1 MNALLRRTVAV
12 VMIGGAPLVASWSGP
27 AADGAAQEGFV
38 GSWITWWEEGDGFSA
53 CSRMDV
59 VAESERRL
67 DGMWAAPGLNGV
79 LHGAVWSRDEG
90 LEWQGEWRDAEGGTG
105 GFYFVLPPGA
115 DRFEGTYTL
124 EEGETE
130 MTWNGVRL
138 VEGDIPEAP
147 CVFQG

>member
-1 MNALLRRTVAV
+1 MNALLRKTVAV
-12 VMIGGAPLVASWSGP
+12 VMIGGAPLLVSRGS
-27 AADGAAQEGFV
+27 AADEAAQDGFA
-38 GSWITWWEEGDGFSA
+38 GSWITWWEQDGGFSP

-59 VAESERRL
+59 VAESEDLL

-79 LHGAVWSRDEG
+79 LHGAVLEQSDG

-105 GFYFVLPPGA
+105 GFDFVLAPDG

-124 EEGETE
+124 EEGEDE
-130 MTWNGVRL
+130 HMWNGVRL

-147 CVFQG
+147 CVFEG